1 MRYSLIFLDSG
12 ALFSPEYLMR
22 LVQVIDFANYSFTN
36 FSIISERMTRMLSK
50 LISSALIF
58 YRVPESNTQLL
69 PGVSRL

>member
-1 MRYSLIFLDSG
+1 MRYSLILLDSG

-36 FSIISERMTRMLSK
+36 ISIISEWMTQMLSK

-58 YRVPESNTQLL
+58 YRIPESNVQFLL
-69 PGVSRL
+69 GISRL